1 MYQVLGIPEVSEA
14 KLKEAANLMPEEPLI
29 QFALGELYFT
39 NGQFVEA
46 ITRYQSIVE
55 SGQRKSLLF
64 P

>member
-1 MYQVLGIPEVSEA
+1 
-14 KLKEAANLMPEEPLI
+14 MPEELLI

-64 P
+64 PFE